1 MSPPP
6 QVRERVK
13 NSTSA
18 RRVQAIVGL
27 RLLEMI
33 QGQDLPGEMLEA
45 EDPAQTLPRRLG
57 LSAVVDRQMRTYQG
71 DVKKGLRLTDAEVMA
86 LFRLVIRRPD
96 SDEVFFGAGRLL
108 ASSSGRGRWTRILSR
123 RGQYAM
129 ARTRVARRLKK
140 LFGRRVGGFGPG
152 AFTVEGRAL
161 LFIESD
167 PGGEACHF
175 LSGFCQEI
183 LQQSGGGVAEVNHTL
198 CQARGDDLCRWEGVY
213 AEKPAEDVRGQVEE
227 SGTPATP

>member
-1 MSPPP
+1 MLPP
-6 QVRERVK
+6 QARERVT
-13 NSTSA
+13 NATPA

-33 QGQDLPGEMLEA
+33 RDQDFPGEMLEA
-45 EDPAQTLPRRLG
+45 EDPAQTMPRRLG
-57 LSAVVDRQMRTYQG
+57 LSDVVDRQMRTYQR
-71 DVKKGLRLTDAEVMA
+71 DVKKGLRLTDTEVMD

-96 SDEVFFGAGRLL
+96 GDEVFFGAGRLL
-108 ASSSGRGRWTRILSR
+108 ASREGRGRWTRILPR

-129 ARTRVARRLKK
+129 ARARVARRLKQ
-140 LFGRRVGGFGPG
+140 LFGRRIGGFGRG

-167 PGGEACHF
+167 PGGEACRF

-183 LQQSGGGVAEVNHTL
+183 LEQSGGGVAEVNHTL

-213 AEKPAEDVRGQVEE
+213 AEEPAEDVRAQVEE